1 MCDIT
6 NMWNP
11 KKYKFVMENK
21 KADSEQIVTSG
32 EKEGGG
38 AIEEQGIK
46 RYKLLGIEK
55 ATVTYCTK
63 WGI

>member
-1 MCDIT
+1 MDGLGGNYAKRNKSDREKNMCDIT

-11 KKYKFVMENK
+11 KKYKFVIENK

-38 AIEEQGIK
+38 AI
-46 RYKLLGIEK
+46 
-55 ATVTYCTK
+55 
-63 WGI
+63 